1 MISKVAPESYDAMED
16 GKEAHWEVVERI
28 LFLYAKLNPGIGY
41 IQGMNEI
48 IGPIYFI
55 MASDPS
61 LEFREHAEA
70 DSFFCFSELM
80 GEMKDCFIKTLDE
93 SESGIK
99 SLMQRLS
106 KILERTDHAVWS
118 RLRDQDLHLQ
128 YYGFRWLTLLLSQ
141 EFPLPDVV
149 RIWDAIFADNN
160 RFQFL
165 IQFCCA
171 MIM

>member
-1 MISKVAPESYDAMED
+1 MSPESYVVEED

-41 IQGMNEI
+41 VQGMNEI
-48 IGPIYFI
+48 IGPIYYI
-55 MASDPS
+55 MASDPNS
-61 LEFREHAEA
+61 EYREHAEA
-70 DSFFCFSELM
+70 DAFFCYSSLM
-80 GEMKDCFIKTLDE
+80 GELKDCFIKTLDE

-106 KILERTDHAVWS
+106 KMLERNDVAVWT

-149 RIWDAIFADNN
+149 RIWDAIFSDQN

-165 IQFCCA
+165 LQFCCA

>member
-1 MISKVAPESYDAMED
+1 
-16 GKEAHWEVVERI
+16 
-28 LFLYAKLNPGIGY
+28 
-41 IQGMNEI
+41 
-48 IGPIYFI
+48 
-55 MASDPS
+55 
-61 LEFREHAEA
+61 
-70 DSFFCFSELM
+70 M

-106 KILERTDHAVWS
+106 KLLERTDHAVWS

-149 RIWDAIFADNN
+149 RIWDAIFADKFRS

>member
-1 MISKVAPESYDAMED
+1 MKTKEWWKCYLSHYFILKVCPE
-16 GKEAHWEVVERI
+16 
-28 LFLYAKLNPGIGY
+28 FLIGY
-41 IQGMNEI
+41 YYN
-48 IGPIYFI
+48 YFQF
-55 MASDPS
+55 SKFSPS
-61 LEFREHAEA
+61 EHAEA
-70 DSFFCFSELM
+70 DSFFCFSALM
-80 GEMKDCFIKTLDE
+80 GEMKDCFMKTLDE

-106 KILERTDHAVWS
+106 KLLERSDVAVWT

-171 MIM
+171 MIVWVRNFN

>member
-1 MISKVAPESYDAMED
+1 MSFVSRVGHKHCIKSSSVSKIKMYLKCP
-16 GKEAHWEVVERI
+16 
-28 LFLYAKLNPGIGY
+28 P
-41 IQGMNEI
+41 
-48 IGPIYFI
+48 
-55 MASDPS
+55 
-61 LEFREHAEA
+61 EHAEA
-70 DSFFCFSELM
+70 DSFFCFSALM
-80 GEMKDCFIKTLDE
+80 GEMKDCFMKTLDE

-106 KILERTDHAVWS
+106 KLLERTDEAVWK

-149 RIWDAIFADNN
+149 RIWDAIFADEN

-171 MIM
+171 MIV